1 MAKSPV
7 KNPPVAQVEAGEASV
22 PSLVVESMDSSSAVG
37 GSEAVPIFDPPSASS
52 GETDDDGFGAGV
64 WNNNKKINAL
74 FSTNETRNSWISVV
88 GTGWVKLANTI
99 DSANEALTVF
109 STAAK
114 VKNSPVNYLLDGG
127 KVTQIYV
134 W

>member
-7 KNPPVAQVEAGEASV
+7 KNPPIAEVEAGEASV
-22 PSLVVESMDSSSAVG
+22 PSLVVESTESSLVIG
-37 GSEAVPIFDPPSASS
+37 GSEAVPVFDPPSASS
-52 GETDDDGFGAGV
+52 VETEDSFGAGV

-88 GTGWVKLANTI
+88 GTGWLKLANNT

-109 STAAK
+109 ATAAK
-114 VKNSPVNYLLDGG
+114 VKSSPVNYLLDGG

>member
-1 MAKSPV
+1 MAKSPD
-7 KNPPVAQVEAGEASV
+7 KTPPAAQVEAGEASA
-22 PSLVVESMDSSSAVG
+22 PSLAVESTESSFSFSE
-37 GSEAVPIFDPPSASS
+37 SEAVPTLDPPSSISESS
-52 GETDDDGFGAGV
+52 EDGFSAGV
-64 WNNNKKINAL
+64 WHNNKKVNAL
-74 FSTNETRNSWISVV
+74 FSTNQTRNSWMSVV

-109 STAAK
+109 ATAAK

-127 KVTQIYV
+127 HATQIYV

>member
-22 PSLVVESMDSSSAVG
+22 PSLVVESTDSSSVVG
-37 GSEAVPIFDPPSASS
+37 GNETVPIFDPPSATS
-52 GETDDDGFGAGV
+52 GETEDGFGAGV
-64 WNNNKKINAL
+64 WHNDKRVNGL
-74 FSTNETRNSWISVV
+74 FSPNEIRNSWMSVV
-88 GTGWVKLANTI
+88 GTGWVKLANNI

-109 STAAK
+109 ATAAK

-127 KVTQIYV
+127 LVTQIYV

>member
-7 KNPPVAQVEAGEASV
+7 KNPPAAQVEAGEASV
-22 PSLVVESMDSSSAVG
+22 PSLVMESTDSSSVVG
-37 GSEAVPIFDPPSASS
+37 GSEAVPVFDPPSASS
-52 GETDDDGFGAGV
+52 GETEEGFGAGV
-64 WNNNKKINAL
+64 WNNSKKINAL

-88 GTGWVKLANTI
+88 GTGWVKLANNI

-109 STAAK
+109 SAAAK

-127 KVTQIYV
+127 VVTQIYV

>member
-7 KNPPVAQVEAGEASV
+7 KNPPIAQVETGEESV
-22 PSLVVESMDSSSAVG
+22 PSLVVESTDSSSAVG
-37 GSEAVPIFDPPSASS
+37 GSEAVPILDPPFSSS
-52 GETDDDGFGAGV
+52 GETEDGFGAGV
-64 WNNNKKINAL
+64 WNNSKKVNAL
-74 FSTNETRNSWISVV
+74 FATNETRNSWMSIV
-88 GTGWVKLANTI
+88 GTGWVKLANNI
-99 DSANEALTVF
+99 DSANEALTVCAA
-109 STAAK
+109 AAK

>member
-7 KNPPVAQVEAGEASV
+7 KNPPVAEVEAGDSSI
-22 PSLVVESMDSSSAVG
+22 PSLAVEGSDRSSVIS
-37 GSEAVPIFDPPSASS
+37 GSEAVPMMDPPSVSS
-52 GETDDDGFGAGV
+52 NSSEDGFGAGV
-64 WNNNKKINAL
+64 WNNDKRLNGL
-74 FSTNETRNSWISVV
+74 FSTNETRNSWMSVV

-99 DSANEALTVF
+99 DSSNEALTVLA
-109 STAAK
+109 TAAK

-127 KVTQIYV
+127 VATQIYV